1 MDSAAAAS
9 DFSLHQTGIAALN
22 KLWGPQIQP

>member
-9 DFSLHQTGIAALN
+9 DFSLHQTGTAAQPV
-22 KLWGPQIQP
+22 GPFP